1 MRRIFY
7 IIPERD
13 KAFLTEKCGFLD
25 KLGRDIG
32 SFYTALLRVLPQV
45 TAGGAFKIH
54 KIKDIYKLVYSLQ

>member
-7 IIPERD
+7 VIPERH

-25 KLGRDIG
+25 KLSRDIG

-45 TAGGAFKIH
+45 TAGRAFKIH
-54 KIKDIYKLVYSLQ
+54 KMKYVYKLVYSLQ